1 MKRMELQA
9 FLRIAY
15 FAAVEKVGR
24 IWGTREVVGEAKEK
38 EGVGREAGWFGG
50 ENMGDGSTGLARE

>member
-9 FLRIAY
+9 FLRIAH

-24 IWGTREVVGEAKEK
+24 IWGTEDSVAEVVEQK
-38 EGVGREAGWFGG
+38 
-50 ENMGDGSTGLARE
+50 